1 MKQFDQEN
9 VWKIVKETRK
19 SFLSQHKNPEC
30 LDDGTLLSD
39 NSIKDNIDTVEKK
52 LKLSPIYS
60 PNKKVSGNT
69 LEDAVNVYTYLNYC
83 PPELLHYVKDLITTG
98 SPKDIIL
105 GLTGAKRMLQ
115 NQKQSISKLF
125 IKIMENL
132 NLKDYETIQIITK
145 GKCYNKDAIFGNC
158 GKKFNTSNKEISGIY
173 YTYIF
178 DIILILR

>member
-83 PPELLHYVKDLITTG
+83 PPLLH
-98 SPKDIIL
+98 
-105 GLTGAKRMLQ
+105 Q
-115 NQKQSISKLF
+115 
-125 IKIMENL
+125 
-132 NLKDYETIQIITK
+132 ETYQH
-145 GKCYNKDAIFGNC
+145 N
-158 GKKFNTSNKEISGIY
+158 
-173 YTYIF
+173 
-178 DIILILR
+178 ILIRGLMLKKWMVTFMST